1 MIELESLDIDQI
13 DALILLLQ
21 EDICE
26 KILQQKIKDGKIVF
40 SEVECGLLN

>member
-1 MIELESLDIDQI
+1 MIVLEKLDIDQI
-13 DALILLLQ
+13 NELILILQ

-26 KILQQKIKDGKIVF
+26 KILQQKTKDGKIVF